1 MIEKII
7 SGGQTGVDRAA
18 LDAAIEI
25 GIPCG
30 GWCPKG
36 RRAENSMIPKRYPL
50 QETGSEDYRDR
61 TARNVRD
68 ADGTLIL
75 VRGALEGGT
84 AFTRRLAIHEGK
96 PCLVIDL
103 SLKAEPQTVHD
114 WLETHAI
121 HTLNI
126 AGPRESVQPGI
137 HKQARHFLRRLL
149 GP

>member
-1 MIEKII
+1 MLEKII

-18 LDAAIEI
+18 LDAAIEF

-36 RRAENSMIPKRYPL
+36 RRAEDGVIPKRYPL
-50 QETGSEDYRDR
+50 RETGSEDYRER

-75 VRGALEGGT
+75 APGVLEGGT
-84 AFTRRLAIHEGK
+84 AFTRRLAIREGK

-103 SLKAEPQTVHD
+103 SLNTEPKIVHE
-114 WLETHAI
+114 WLKTHAI
-121 HTLNI
+121 RTLNV

-137 HKQARHFLRRLL
+137 HEQARHFLRALL
-149 GP
+149 GS

>member
-18 LDAAIEI
+18 LDAAIEL
-25 GIPCG
+25 GILCG

-36 RRAENSMIPKRYPL
+36 RRAENGVIPERYPL
-50 QETGSEDYRDR
+50 RETNSEDYRDR

-75 VRGALEGGT
+75 ARGALEGGT
-84 AFTRRLAIHEGK
+84 AFTRRLAIREGK

-103 SLKAEPQTVHD
+103 SVNTEPQIVHD
-114 WLETHAI
+114 WLKTHAI
-121 HTLNI
+121 RTLNI

-137 HKQARHFLRRLL
+137 HEQARYFLRELL
-149 GP
+149 GS